1 MCIGVPIAV
10 VESAE
15 ERMMPAENLE
25 VMVKEIYDA
34 YESRSFERAAGAF
47 AEDAELHNVPTGDRY
62 RGREGYLQF
71 ARGWAA
77 AFPDLRVDLQRLDA
91 GGSAC
96 VVEYTLR
103 GTHTGALITSGGF
116 IPPTWASVEIRICDV
131 LRMDGGL
138 VERLDSYFDSATML
152 RQMGLFANSPL
163 HSTDRRAAL
172 DLYATEVDASAEQRN
187 KAIVHR
193 FLEEVLNQKNPTAAV
208 VVCAPDMTWHGGA
221 MGEARDLPSFQSRL
235 ASIFTSFPDLH
246 VEIHDVIAEEDRV
259 AVRLTLHGTHLGE
272 FQGVPP
278 TGKTIS
284 SAGLNTYRIGS
295 NGIVEEWW
303 QNDIL
308 GVLRQLNAMPAPLK

>member
-1 MCIGVPIAV
+1 
-10 VESAE
+10 
-15 ERMMPAENLE
+15 MPAENLE
-25 VMVKEIYDA
+25 VVVREIYTA
-34 YESRSFERAAGAF
+34 YESRAFERAAAAF
-47 AEDAELHNVPTGDRY
+47 AEGAELHNVPTGDSY

-77 AFPDLRVDLQRLDA
+77 AFPDLRIAVQRLDM
-91 GGSAC
+91 GESTG

-103 GTHTGALITSGGF
+103 GTHTGALITAGGF

-131 LRMDGGL
+131 LRMDDGL
-138 VERLDSYFDSATML
+138 IVRLDSYFDSATML
-152 RQMGLFANSPL
+152 RQMGLFPNSPL
-163 HSTDRRAAL
+163 HSADRRAAL
-172 DLYATEVDASAEQRN
+172 ELYATELDAATEQRN

-208 VVCAPDMTWHGGA
+208 AVCAPDLAWHGGA

-246 VEIHDVIAEEDRV
+246 VEVHDVIAEEDRV

-284 SAGLNTYRIGS
+284 SAGLNAYRVGS